1 MARERAWPIPLCERL
16 TLGDLTRRLVDVSQE
31 VIIREDDCGATKGL
45 EVFDIRE
52 GKESIEPLS
61 ERLIGRYLVHDF
73 VDELTGEVLVSK
85 DKLMDDDDAEIIVS
99 RGVRFTLRFARSWIA
114 VQNMVFA
121 KSAMAQIWPSRN
133 AGQRWRGSWYYCCS
147 VHR

>member
-1 MARERAWPIPLCERL
+1 ME
-16 TLGDLTRRLVDVSQE
+16 
-31 VIIREDDCGATKGL
+31 ATKGL

-99 RGVRFTLRFARSWIA
+99 RGVTHIEIRSILDCCAKHGICKKCYGANLANGMPVSVGEAVGIIA
-114 VQNMVFA
+114 
-121 KSAMAQIWPSRN
+121 AQ
-133 AGQRWRGSWYYCCS
+133 